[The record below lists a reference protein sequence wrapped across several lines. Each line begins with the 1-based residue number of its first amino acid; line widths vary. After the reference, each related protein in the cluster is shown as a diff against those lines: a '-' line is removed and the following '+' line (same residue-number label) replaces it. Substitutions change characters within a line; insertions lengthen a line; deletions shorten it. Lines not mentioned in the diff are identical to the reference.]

1 MAQSGLDI
9 YSLDMNPALKQI
21 PQRILHLAKGAL
33 TQANTHAVF
42 RDPGNE
48 HWEYI
53 SVLNTA
59 HAGELFLK
67 AIIAREHPLLIF
79 KDLFGLDH
87 SGNGPLDIGSLI
99 QRGRTHDFEKLPQVL
114 WATTGK
120 RVPNMKCFERLRR
133 ARNAIQHFCAPDK
146 EDFRSLSLEFI
157 YTIIDPLIAEAFDL
171 RAIEFHE
178 DHSVGYDYVV
188 RQLLYTRL
196 KFTMPDNFKLTE
208 IDMKGCLEG
217 ASKSY
222 RGWVEK
228 QLTRVGRLDLLN

>member
-1 MAQSGLDI
+1 
-9 YSLDMNPALKQI
+9 MNPALAQI
-21 PQRILHLAKGAL
+21 PERILHLAMGAL

-42 RDPGNE
+42 LDPGNE

-67 AIIAREHPLLIF
+67 AVIAKEHPLLIF
-79 KDLFGLDH
+79 KDLFGLDDRGD
-87 SGNGPLDIGSLI
+87 SLLDIDNLI
-99 QRGRTHDFEKLPQVL
+99 KRGRTHDFEKLPQVL

-120 RVPNMKCFERLRR
+120 RVSNMECFERVRR
-133 ARNAIQHFCAPDK
+133 ARNAIQHFCAPDE

-171 RAIEFHE
+171 CAIEFHE

-188 RQLLYTRL
+188 KQLLSSQL
-196 KFTMPDNFKLTE
+196 KFTMPNDFSVTE
-208 IDMKGCLEG
+208 IAMDECLKG

-222 RGWVEK
+222 RAWVEK
-228 QLTRVGRLDLLN
+228 QLTLIGRLDLLN

>member
-1 MAQSGLDI
+1 
-9 YSLDMNPALKQI
+9 MNPSLKQI

-53 SVLNTA
+53 SVINTA

-79 KDLFGLDH
+79 KDLFGLDD
-87 SGNGPLDIGSLI
+87 SGNGLLDVDSLI

-120 RVPNMKCFERLRR
+120 RVPNLKCFERLRR
-133 ARNAIQHFCAPDK
+133 ARNAIQHFCAPEQ
-146 EDFRSLSLEFI
+146 EDFQALSLEFI
-157 YTIIDPLIAEAFDL
+157 YTIIDPLIAELFDIC
-171 RAIEFHE
+171 AIECHE
-178 DHSVGYDYVV
+178 DHSIGYDYVV
-188 RQLLYTRL
+188 ERLLRAQL
-196 KFTMPDNFKLTE
+196 KFTIPDDFEVTE
-208 IDMKGCLEG
+208 IDMKKCLES

-222 RGWVEK
+222 RAWMEK
-228 QLTRVGRLDLLN
+228 QLKRVEGSIF